1 MKYTLALIL
10 LLPLIMLINACETDF
25 NVTADYKD
33 ITVVYGIL
41 SQNDTIHYLRINKAF
56 LGNGNALE
64 YAQNPDSSTYG
75 DDIEV
80 TLEEVLD
87 GNTINTL
94 LFDTITLTDKD
105 SGTFYYPNHLVY
117 TAKGTLN
124 SKATYNL
131 IIRNKKNGNE
141 VSSSTP
147 LVQDFSITKPV
158 SGTKT
163 LNFKKA
169 TTTSQKF
176 EWQSAMNGRRYQPV
190 LYFYY
195 KETSSPGDTII
206 RAVEWPLGSK
216 RSTSLDGGDN
226 MSAEYLNADFY
237 TMCRSQILYSDAAT
251 EQAVNGRVADRIE
264 LIFTVV
270 ADDLSTYLDV
280 SEPATGVLME
290 KPEYSNI
297 TNGIGI
303 FSARYQKKLSYQL
316 GKDTQMD
323 LWNTAD
329 FKFIKPLGD

>member
-1 MKYTLALIL
+1 MKYTPLLIL
-10 LLPLIMLINACETDF
+10 LLPLILLLNACETDF

-41 SQNDTIHYLRINKAF
+41 SQNDTVHYLRINKAF

-64 YAQNPDSSTYG
+64 YAQNPDSSSYG
-75 DDIEV
+75 ADIEV
-80 TLEEVLD
+80 TLEEVMQN
-87 GNTINTL
+87 GAKSTL
-94 LFDTITLTDKD
+94 IFDTITLTDKD

-124 SKATYNL
+124 PKSTYNL
-131 IIRNKKNGNE
+131 LISNKKNGNL
-141 VSSSTP
+141 VSSATP
-147 LVQDFSITKPV
+147 LVQDFSVTKPG

-169 TTTSQKF
+169 TTTAQKF
-176 EWQSAMNGRRYQPV
+176 EWQSATNGRRYQPV

-206 RAVEWPLGSK
+206 RAIEWPLGSK

-226 MSAEYLNADFY
+226 MSVEYLNADFY
-237 TMCRSQILYSDAAT
+237 AMCNSQILYSDAAI
-251 EQAVNGRVADRIE
+251 EQAVNGRIADHVD
-264 LIFTVV
+264 LVFTVV
-270 ADDLSTYLDV
+270 SDDLSTYLDV
-280 SEPATGVLME
+280 SEPSTGVLME

-329 FKFIKPLGD
+329 LKFIKPLGD